1 MTSICRKTPL
11 VQRVLKPPR
20 EASLLQLQQFLE
32 VLFTGRSYA
41 GSLSH
46 QAIALPTAR
55 GDRRLGNDMYFV
67 MRIYYVRAS
76 TRHLGSQLLIN
87 APS

>member
-1 MTSICRKTPL
+1 MTSICRKTLL
-11 VQRVLKPPR
+11 VQRVLKPPL
-20 EASLLQLQQFLE
+20 EASLSKLQQFLE

-41 GSLSH
+41 GSLSY

-67 MRIYYVRAS
+67 MRICYVHAS
-76 TRHLGSQLLIN
+76 VRHLGSQLLIN
-87 APS
+87 VPS